1 MLNHALLVDDSKS
14 ARFALRKLLERNGLK
29 VDMAENA
36 EEALGYLNENRPD
49 VIFMD
54 HFMPGMDGFEAIKI
68 IKNQPN
74 TASIPVV
81 MCTSKDGDAYTA
93 EAQAIGAT
101 DILSKPATPGSL
113 SEVLDKL
120 SQAANEEI
128 VAMPDHPEAIE
139 VPTEIIAQPEPIIDP
154 EKMDFDLSDLHIPS
168 EQSPLQTDD
177 RPAEK
182 IAPVFEKPQVAQ
194 PAPIIQPEPII
205 PHEPVAETPAPQL
218 AEHKP
223 AMPIL
228 EDVVVPVEEIKR
240 VAAASAIEVADREVD
255 ARVAKLV
262 AEKVPEMREMVMT
275 NFDSV
280 VRSMLKG
287 YIDEAMQKAQS
298 DFAEI
303 ARTETRQVA
312 DEISRE
318 VVEASVKAQVHQ
330 VEETMHREL
339 NEHLAEVYSNIGEL
353 KANQYLKKASPELE
367 QQLQSQAREA
377 AADVS
382 REALLEASEV
392 AHKAAQDVAK
402 EETNAAT
409 QRLQEEMTS
418 RLNKSIE
425 NVSQSTRSEAAEIAW
440 EKVEES
446 KKALEAQIAKAKK
459 LGGFAI
465 VAAIVAV
472 AVALFV

>member
-1 MLNHALLVDDSKS
+1 MLSHALLVDDSKS
-14 ARFALRKLLERNGLK
+14 ARFALRKLLERNGLR

-54 HFMPGMDGFEAIKI
+54 HFMPGMDGFEAVKI

-113 SEVLDKL
+113 SEVLEKL
-120 SQAANEEI
+120 KHNISEASEAGQEQPRISENAEDII
-128 VAMPDHPEAIE
+128 VM
-139 VPTEIIAQPEPIIDP
+139 QPEPIIDP
-154 EKMDFDLSDLHIPS
+154 DSMDFDLSHL
-168 EQSPLQTDD
+168 
-177 RPAEK
+177 
-182 IAPVFEKPQVAQ
+182 
-194 PAPIIQPEPII
+194 
-205 PHEPVAETPAPQL
+205 PVAEQSVSLSTESESGQPAAFAEPQQ
-218 AEHKP
+218 AVETEPRIPAAPTTAKP

-240 VAAASAIEVADREVD
+240 VAAASALEVADREIDV
-255 ARVAKLV
+255 RVARLV
-262 AEKVPEMREMVMT
+262 SEKVPEMREMVMS

-280 VRSMLKG
+280 VRSLLKG
-287 YIDEAMQKAQS
+287 YMDEAMEKAQ
-298 DFAEI
+298 AEFSET
-303 ARTETRQVA
+303 ARVETRQVA

-318 VVEASVKAQVHQ
+318 VVEASVNARTQQ
-330 VEETMHREL
+330 IEETMHREL

-367 QQLQSQAREA
+367 QQLQTQAREA

-402 EETNAAT
+402 EETASAT
-409 QRLQEEMTS
+409 GRLQEEMTG
-418 RLNKSIE
+418 RLNKAIE
-425 NVSQSTRSEAAEIAW
+425 NVTQTSRSEAAEIAW
-440 EKVEES
+440 QKVEES
-446 KKALEAQIAKAKK
+446 QKVLQAQIAKAKA
-459 LGGFAI
+459 LGGFGIAAGAVAI
-465 VAAIVAV
+465 V
-472 AVALFV
+472 VALFI